1 MPVRTAC
8 IHKHG
13 SVTLAVC
20 GNRRRWAVSRPAAT
34 SPNNGLTRA
43 GLSLRGLS
51 NCAVEGGALPLER
64 VGCDA

>member
-8 IHKHG
+8 IHKRC

-20 GNRRRWAVSRPAAT
+20 GNRHRCAVSRSAAT
-34 SPNNGLTRA
+34 SPKNGLTRA

-51 NCAVEGGALPLER
+51 NCAVDGGALPLER
-64 VGCDA
+64 GDCYA